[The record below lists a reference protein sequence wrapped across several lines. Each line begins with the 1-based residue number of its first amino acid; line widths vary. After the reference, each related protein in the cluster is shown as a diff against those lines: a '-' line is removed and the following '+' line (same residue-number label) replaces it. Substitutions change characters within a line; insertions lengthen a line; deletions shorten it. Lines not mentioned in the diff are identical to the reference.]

1 MEGAWLYE
9 RVAHHAQAERG
20 TEDMTPQRVTK
31 PLQIEWIARTEAADN
46 ARTRLPKLVA
56 AYFAE
61 GRKLVESSPAPA
73 ELHALRLATKKV
85 RYTLELFKSCY
96 GLGLT
101 ERIGALKSL
110 QQMLGEINDTVAAER
125 TIEAALGSR
134 TPELAKVSRF
144 LRRRGAAKANEFKR
158 HWVQVFDAPGQ
169 EHWWTS
175 YLARPAGFG
184 KRKPAQQAKARRHPG
199 QAVAG

>member
-1 MEGAWLYE
+1 
-9 RVAHHAQAERG
+9 
-20 TEDMTPQRVTK
+20 
-31 PLQIEWIARTEAADN
+31 LQIEWIARTEAAEN

-56 AYFAE
+56 AYFDE
-61 GRKLVESSPAPA
+61 GRKLVASNRTPA

-96 GLGLT
+96 GAGLA
-101 ERIGALKSL
+101 ERIGALKTL

-134 TPELAKVSRF
+134 TPELGRVARF
-144 LRRRGAAKANEFKR
+144 LGRKGAAKATEFKR
-158 HWVQVFDAPGQ
+158 HWTTVFDAPGQ
-169 EHWWTS
+169 ERWWTN

-184 KRKPAQQAKARRHPG
+184 KRNPARKVSSQAS
-199 QAVAG
+199 